1 MRVWMMILF
10 LSMAT
15 NASAMDI
22 PDADSAGARLYAER
36 CSTCHALAHPKR
48 LDWEHW
54 QSMLGVMKMRM
65 DEKGM
70 EMDKAEWQEIAAYL
84 KHYAR

>member
-1 MRVWMMILF
+1 MMILF
-10 LSMAT
+10 LSVAT

-22 PDADSAGARLYAER
+22 PAADSAGARLYAKR

-48 LDWEHW
+48 LDWAHW
-54 QSMLGVMKMRM
+54 QSMLGVMEQRM

-70 EMDKAEWQEIAAYL
+70 RMDKADWQEIAAYL
-84 KHYAR
+84 KRYAR